1 MDITLPLD
9 QMSTMEKLRAMEAL
23 WNDLSRREAK
33 LESPAWHGQV
43 LREREERVASGKESF
58 VDWETTKAQL
68 RKRLL

>member
-23 WNDLSRREAK
+23 WNDLSRREAE

-58 VDWETTKAQL
+58 VDWETAKAQL

>member
-23 WNDLSRREAK
+23 WNDLSRREAE

-43 LREREERVASGKESF
+43 LREREERVASGKESY
-58 VDWETTKAQL
+58 VDWETAKAQL

>member
-1 MDITLPLD
+1 MDVTLPLD

-23 WNDLSRREAK
+23 WNDLSRREAE

-58 VDWETTKAQL
+58 VDWETAKAQL

>member
-23 WNDLSRREAK
+23 WNDLSRREAE

-43 LREREERVASGKESF
+43 LREREERVATGKESF
-58 VDWETTKAQL
+58 ADWETAKAQL

>member
-9 QMSTMEKLRAMEAL
+9 QMSTAEKLRAMDAL
-23 WNDLSRREAK
+23 WSDLSRREAE

-43 LREREERVASGKESF
+43 LRDREERVASGKESF
-58 VDWETTKAQL
+58 ADWETAKAQL